1 MCGSGWGRIVNI
13 SSTASYTG
21 GITAPLYVASP
32 TGLRGLLHS
41 YAAQIDDLRRYS
53 KDGCAGLIE
62 TDMVRHIEAKPGLIP
77 IGRFGGAEEIADTVL
92 MLARNSYIT
101 GQTTNVNGGLYFS

>member
-1 MCGSGWGRIVNI
+1 MRIRLGEDRK
-13 SSTASYTG
+13 YLFHCLRYRRYHR
-21 GITAPLYVASP
+21 PLYVTSP
-32 TGLRGLLHS
+32 TGLRGLSHS